1 MTRRT
6 LAPLLIGCALIASS
20 AYAAP
25 VRHTARRAP
34 AAAPVFV
41 TPANTPDAAAA
52 PPPTAAPTEGL
63 REALASAYLTN
74 PELAGS
80 RDNLRSL
87 DEGVAQAEALK
98 RPKLSADIG
107 FAQNYA
113 QLDSF
118 GNKGRDVTAQAQ
130 LTVPLYRGGLIR
142 NSIRAAEGRVS
153 AGRYDLAAL
162 ENDILTRTTIAYEDT
177 RRDAEVVDLDRN
189 QVRVL
194 AEQLR
199 QSRDRFEVG
208 DLTRTD
214 VAQSEARLA
223 NADAVLRAAQA
234 NLVAS
239 QQAFVR
245 VVGHAPGVLAPPPPL
260 GSLPD
265 TSEKAVSLAV
275 DGNPNLLAARASEKA
290 AGYDVGVARAGRRP
304 TLNATGGAN
313 YVNYL
318 GDAASAFGVPQ
329 ETPGIANARVAET
342 VGLTLTIP
350 ILQGGA
356 TSSRIRQSQALQS
369 VALTTIARTERQ
381 VTEQARNDFEQ
392 LISSRAQTQ
401 SAEVAVHANALALE
415 GVRAEN
421 SVGLRTIIEVLN
433 AEQELLNSRVL
444 LVRARHDEYVAGFN
458 LLAAL
463 GRANVEDLAIDVARY
478 DTQSNLKRVR
488 RIWSD
493 WQNDPAPRP

>member
-1 MTRRT
+1 MTLTHRLT
-6 LAPLLIGCALIASS
+6 AALALGLLAAPLAE
-20 AYAAP
+20 AAP
-25 VRHTARRAP
+25 RRARP
-34 AAAPVFV
+34 TPVAKV
-41 TPANTPDAAAA
+41 STPAQPDLAKA
-52 PPPTAAPTEGL
+52 PSPAPEPAPTEDL
-63 REALASAYLTN
+63 RAALASAYLTN

-87 DEGVAQAEALK
+87 DEGVAQAEALR
-98 RPKLSADIG
+98 RPTLSANLG

-113 QLDSF
+113 QLDTF

-130 LTVPLYRGGLIR
+130 ATLPLYRGGLIR

-234 NLVAS
+234 TLVAS

-260 GSLPD
+260 GMLPE
-265 TSEKAVSLAV
+265 TSEKAVALAV

-290 AGYDVGVARAGRRP
+290 SGYDVGVSRAGRRP
-304 TLNATGGAN
+304 TLNATGGAS

-318 GDAASAFGVPQ
+318 GDPNAAFGVPQ
-329 ETPGIANARVAET
+329 ETPGIANARASQS

-356 TSSRIRQSQALQS
+356 ASSRIRQAQARQSQAL
-369 VALTTIARTERQ
+369 TEIARVERL
-381 VTEQARNDFEQ
+381 VTEQARDAYEN
-392 LISSRAQTQ
+392 LVSAHAQVQ
-401 SAEVAVHANALALE
+401 SAEVAVRANALALE

-458 LLAAL
+458 LLAAT
-463 GRANVEDLAIDVARY
+463 GRANVEDLSIDVARY
-478 DTQSNLKRVR
+478 DTLANGARVR

-493 WQNDPAPRP
+493 WQTDRDAAR